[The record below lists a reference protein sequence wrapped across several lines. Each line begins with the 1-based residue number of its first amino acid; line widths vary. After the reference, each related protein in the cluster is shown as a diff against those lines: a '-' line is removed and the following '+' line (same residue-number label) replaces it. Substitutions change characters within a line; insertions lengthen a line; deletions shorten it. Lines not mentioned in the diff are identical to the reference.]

1 MANGIV
7 EEAATQAAKIR
18 ANGLT
23 VLGVFGPK
31 GDLRALVRLPG
42 GKIEEVSPGDR
53 TRAGEVMGIDAEGL
67 MLRHGGQTRRIG
79 IAGG

>member
-31 GDLRALVRLPG
+31 DDLRALVRLPG

>member
-18 ANGLT
+18 ANTLT
-23 VLGVFGPK
+23 VLGVFGPS

-42 GKIEEVSPGDR
+42 GKVEEVSAGDR
-53 TRAGEVMGIDAEGL
+53 TRAGEVLGIDAEGL
-67 MLRHGGQTRRIG
+67 MLRHGGRTRRIG
-79 IAGG
+79 IAGS